1 MTDYI
6 DFWTLYEK
14 GREYGFKD
22 PVYYGGWHRGQDIP
36 GANKTVPWLNKD
48 VPLLHP
54 GLQPYWKGQ
63 QPKLGGVFVYKV
75 GNEFWAYCHVRPTG
89 TGFRISSWDDPIEW
103 RGTSWAGPH
112 VHLVR
117 SKTWDAAW
125 NTNRAVLD
133 PRPVIRTKLAEAEKK
148 EDDMTPQES
157 KMLADLHHMFYN
169 APGAKRLKGF
179 LQREID
185 ILYDAVRVADKDRGD
200 GRLTTMVRDIQR
212 KVGAIDTGSMTDAQV
227 SELAEELKTTLSP
240 AIVNALGQQ
249 LLKK

>member
-75 GNEFWAYCHVRPTG
+75 GSEFWAYCHVRPTG
-89 TGFRISSWDDPIEW
+89 TGFRISSWSDPIEW
-103 RGTSWAGPH
+103 RGSSWAGPH

-148 EDDMTPQES
+148 EDDMATPKEIWDYFARQE
-157 KMLADLHHMFYN
+157 
-169 APGAKRLKGF
+169 
-179 LQREID
+179 
-185 ILYDAVRVADKDRGD
+185 
-200 GRLTTMVRDIQR
+200 
-212 KVGAIDTGSMTDAQV
+212 
-227 SELAEELKTTLSP
+227 LSP
-240 AIVNALGQQ
+240 ADPLRSGTKFPKGNWADLLRYNQRFSRATYENQAVTNAQITALTAAVKALSESKGIDAKAIQ
-249 LLKK
+249 KTVDDAVKNAVGKITFTVDE